1 MVLAIFVFAIVYF
14 LLATEILEK
23 SVSTLLGGA
32 VVLIFG
38 QFVLSPEGKPYLW
51 HHASESVELNVI
63 FLLIGM
69 MTCVSIL
76 ADTGFF
82 EFIAIYVAK
91 IMKGHAGWI
100 LVMLLT
106 LTMVFSAL
114 LDNVTTIILLAPV
127 TILITQLLEL
137 PSIPFL
143 ILEALASNIGGT
155 ATMIGDPPNIIIG
168 DKVQLSFMDFILNL
182 TPIVLILGVVFIF
195 LAWLFL
201 RKKLEVKPYIRQR
214 VIDSYPSEAII
225 DRPKMYKSLAVFGL
239 IFIAF
244 SIHHLFHLQ
253 PGIIALGGMSLML
266 VVCKSDAE
274 KMFETVEW
282 DAILFFIG
290 LFIMIGALEHTGAID
305 KLADMMIN
313 LCGDDR
319 FFTCVIVLAGSAFFS
334 AILDNIPFV
343 IAMTPLVQK
352 LIISQDWV
360 TDSSTIIA
368 DQGIVYGSHPLFWAL
383 ALGACLGG
391 NGTLVGASANIVAAK
406 VGDRNGCP
414 ITFIGFMRYGIPTT
428 IITVVIAIIYM
439 KLRYF

>member
-1 MVLAIFVFAIVYF
+1 MILAICVFSIVYF

-38 QFVLSPEGKPYLW
+38 QFVLSPDGTPYLW

-82 EFIAIYVAK
+82 EFIAIYIAK

-106 LTMVFSAL
+106 ITMIFSAL

-137 PSIPFL
+137 PSVPFL

-168 DKVQLSFMDFILNL
+168 DKIHLSFTDFIIHL
-182 TPIVLILGVVFIF
+182 TPVVLIMGVVFIF
-195 LAWLFL
+195 LSWVFL
-201 RKKLEVKPYIRQR
+201 RKKLKVKPYVRQR
-214 VIDSYPSEAII
+214 VIDSYPREAII
-225 DRPKMYKSLAVFGL
+225 DYTKMYKSLAVFGL

-244 SIHHLFHLQ
+244 FIHHFFHLQ
-253 PGIIALGGMSLML
+253 PGIIALGGMALML

-274 KMFETVEW
+274 KMLNTVEW

-305 KLADMMIN
+305 KLADLMITF
-313 LCGDDR
+313 CGDNR

-334 AILDNIPFV
+334 SILDNIPFV

-352 LIISQDWV
+352 LIISQNWV

-368 DQGIVYGSHPLFWAL
+368 DQGVVHGSHPLFWAL

-406 VGDRNGCP
+406 VGERNGCP

-428 IITVVIAIIYM
+428 IITVVIAIVYM